1 MKNEQIKKQ
10 GKKTKAAQGK
20 FLKLR
25 ETKQDIPEQKKAQ
38 EVHS

>member
-10 GKKTKAAQGK
+10 EKKPKAAQDE

-25 ETKQDIPEQKKAQ
+25 ETKQDTPEHKKA
-38 EVHS
+38 